1 MKILLIGNFAP
12 PYEEES
18 LHNLSLY
25 NRLTAEGHECSV
37 INISDNPSIE
47 KGFVDNRNYL
57 GFILKVL
64 RYGLGKDAV
73 HFLTKGY
80 TRPGLMKM
88 FTAIF
93 LGRFMLSRTFITLHP
108 ELFSVFGQLRSKM
121 GGQMLIHLSFS
132 LSNRVICGDKHTYEV
147 ASIHYK
153 SREKFEMIPSFIQIP
168 SGLSSNETAQLEKM
182 RSKKKAVLFSNTR
195 FPSLSF
201 DILDILLKKYL
212 DPDTGIAVSFSE
224 KFSSKLEH
232 VIKDTGKRM
241 PDNILFIDYSNHRM
255 LSLAYASAD
264 MVIRPL
270 SCDGKTLFDGIAVC
284 VRKPETSAGQVF
296 FPVSLSLVKEGD
308 VSDTCSYLF
317 NTLLIKDEAASS
329 KPDAEDLGRKIIGL
343 YSGMGQ

>member
-1 MKILLIGNFAP
+1 MKVLLIGNFAP

-18 LHNLSLY
+18 LHGLSIF
-25 NRLTAEGHECSV
+25 NDLTAEGHECSV
-37 INISDNPSIE
+37 INISDDPSIE

-57 GFILKVL
+57 GFVFKVL
-64 RYGLGKDAV
+64 RYGFGKDAI

-93 LGRFMLSRTFITLHP
+93 LGRLMFCRTFITLHP

-153 SREKFEMIPSFIQIP
+153 SREKFEMIPSVIKIP
-168 SGLSSNETAQLEKM
+168 SDMSSNETARIEKM
-182 RSKKKAVLFSNTR
+182 KAKKKVILFTNLR
-195 FPSLSF
+195 FPSLHF
-201 DILDILLKKYL
+201 DILDIFLRKYL
-212 DPDTGIAVSFSE
+212 DADSGIVISFSE

-241 PDNILFIDYSNHRM
+241 SDNILFINHSDRRM

-270 SCDGKTLFDGIAVC
+270 SCDGKTLFDDIAVC
-284 VRKPETSAGQVF
+284 VRRPETYAGQVF
-296 FPVSLSLVKEGD
+296 FPVSLSSVKEGD
-308 VSDTCSYLF
+308 MPDTCAYLF
-317 NTLLIKDEAASS
+317 NTFLIRDEEPFLKPQSEDLIK
-329 KPDAEDLGRKIIGL
+329 KIIGL
-343 YSGMGQ
+343 YSGKGQ